1 MKRIFRKNQIVV
13 AALALLIAGA
23 GYLNYTYENDE
34 KDIATMAAKDS
45 KEEKEKDTEATAS
58 LSEEE
63 ILTDTEEILTDTE
76 ASSDDMGDDSA
87 GETVLTDSTNVQV
100 SKAASL
106 KMDREQTRAASKA
119 TLMEVVNNAA
129 LTDVEKQAAVEEL
142 AALTQVAEKEAAC
155 EMMLASK
162 GFEEA
167 VVSIAGENADV
178 ILNAS
183 QVTDAQRAQ
192 VEDVVNRKAG
202 IAPDHIVIS
211 TMN

>member
-45 KEEKEKDTEATAS
+45 KEEKAKDTETTAS
-58 LSEEE
+58 LSE
-63 ILTDTEEILTDTE
+63 EEILTDTE

-87 GETVLTDSTNVQV
+87 GETILTDSTNVQV

-178 ILNAS
+178 ILKP
-183 QVTDAQRAQ
+183 VR
-192 VEDVVNRKAG
+192 
-202 IAPDHIVIS
+202 
-211 TMN
+211 

>member
-45 KEEKEKDTEATAS
+45 KEEEAKDTEATAS
-58 LSEEE
+58 LSE
-63 ILTDTEEILTDTE
+63 EEILTDTE

>member
-45 KEEKEKDTEATAS
+45 KEEKVKDTEATAS

-63 ILTDTEEILTDTE
+63 ILTDTE
-76 ASSDDMGDDSA
+76 ASSGDMGDDSA
-87 GETVLTDSTNVQV
+87 GETVLTDSTSVQV

-142 AALTQVAEKEAAC
+142 AALTEVAEKEAAC

-183 QVTDAQRAQ
+183 EVTDAQRAQ

>member
-45 KEEKEKDTEATAS
+45 KEEKAKDTETTAS
-58 LSEEE
+58 LSE
-63 ILTDTEEILTDTE
+63 EEILTDTE

-87 GETVLTDSTNVQV
+87 GETILTDSTNVQV

-142 AALTQVAEKEAAC
+142 AALAQVAEKEAAC

>member
-45 KEEKEKDTEATAS
+45 KEEKAKDTEATAS
-58 LSEEE
+58 LSE
-63 ILTDTEEILTDTE
+63 EEILTDTE

-155 EMMLASK
+155 EMILASK

>member
-45 KEEKEKDTEATAS
+45 KEEKAKDTEATAF
-58 LSEEE
+58 LSE
-63 ILTDTEEILTDTE
+63 EEILTDTE

>member
-45 KEEKEKDTEATAS
+45 KEEKAKDTEATAS

-63 ILTDTEEILTDTE
+63 ILTE

>member
-45 KEEKEKDTEATAS
+45 KEEKAKDTETTAS
-58 LSEEE
+58 LSE
-63 ILTDTEEILTDTE
+63 EEILTDTE

-87 GETVLTDSTNVQV
+87 GETILTDSTYVQV

>member
-45 KEEKEKDTEATAS
+45 KEDIAKDTEATAS
-58 LSEEE
+58 LSE
-63 ILTDTEEILTDTE
+63 EEILTDTE

-202 IAPDHIVIS
+202 IAPEHIVIS

>member
-1 MKRIFRKNQIVV
+1 
-13 AALALLIAGA
+13 
-23 GYLNYTYENDE
+23 
-34 KDIATMAAKDS
+34 MAAKDS
-45 KEEKEKDTEATAS
+45 KEEKAKDTEASAS
-58 LSEEE
+58 LSE
-63 ILTDTEEILTDTE
+63 EEILTDTE

>member
-23 GYLNYTYENDE
+23 GYLNYKYENDE

-58 LSEEE
+58 LSE
-63 ILTDTEEILTDTE
+63 EEILTDTE

>member
-45 KEEKEKDTEATAS
+45 KEEKANDTEATAS
-58 LSEEE
+58 LSEK
-63 ILTDTEEILTDTE
+63 EILTDTE

>member
-45 KEEKEKDTEATAS
+45 KEEKAKDTEATAS
-58 LSEEE
+58 
-63 ILTDTEEILTDTE
+63 LTDTE

-87 GETVLTDSTNVQV
+87 GETILTDSTNVQV